1 VRALAADGLRLE
13 PQVATHAAEL
23 YPVLADPA
31 LYVFT
36 DDKGPTDEAALTGRL
51 RHLESRRSPDGAEQ
65 WLNWVVRTS
74 DCGVVGY
81 VQATVRA
88 GSEAEIAY
96 MLGRAFWRRGYAT
109 TACSLMLSELFQ
121 AYSVRRVTATLSVAG
136 LMPMTASPHPISSPS
151 RMLCSISVISRSG
164 FCAL

>member
-109 TACSLMLSELFQ
+109 IACSLMLSELFQ
-121 AYSVRRVTATLSVAG
+121 AYSVRRVTATLDPRNGASLALLRKLGFRFVREERAAG
-136 LMPMTASPHPISSPS
+136 EITYGKLLGP
-151 RMLCSISVISRSG
+151 
-164 FCAL
+164 